1 MTDLFA
7 SAPPAL
13 DGIHVGIGGW
23 VYAPWRAGMF
33 YPDGLVQRRELE
45 YASRHVTAI
54 EINGTYYG
62 AQKPATYAKWR
73 DEVPP
78 GFVFS
83 AKAPRRITQSRTL
96 AGTKAQVEDFVGG
109 IVELGD
115 TLGPLV
121 WQFEQGHRLQA
132 DDLDAFLTLLPRRA
146 GQRSLRHVLEIRDH
160 AAVDASLLALVRR
173 HGVATVLTD
182 SDEHPSFADLSTDFV
197 YARLMRSQA
206 RLHAGY
212 PAPALKR
219 WAERIHA
226 WRRGENPA
234 DLPHV
239 GPMSP
244 AAGTPREVFVFF
256 ISAAKERNPAAAMAL
271 LKELSAA

>member
-7 SAPPAL
+7 AAPPSL
-13 DGIHVGIGGW
+13 EGIHIGIGGW
-23 VYAPWRAGMF
+23 VFAPWRAGMF
-33 YPDGLVQRRELE
+33 YPEGLVQRRELE

-73 DEVPP
+73 DQVPA

-83 AKAPRRITQSRTL
+83 AKAPRRITQSRRL
-96 AGTKAQVEDFVGG
+96 AGTRAQIEDFVGG

-121 WQFEQGHRLQA
+121 WQFEQGHRLA
-132 DDLDAFLTLLPRRA
+132 HDDLAGFLALLPRQVGKR
-146 GQRSLRHVLEIRDH
+146 RMRHVLEIRDP
-160 AAVDASLLALVRR
+160 AAVDAALLALVRQ
-173 HGVATVLTD
+173 HDVATVFTD

-212 PAPALKR
+212 PAPALQR
-219 WAERIHA
+219 WAARIQA
-226 WRRGENPA
+226 WRHGEDPA

-239 GPMSP
+239 ATASP
-244 AAGTPREVFVFF
+244 ATNAPREVFVFF

-271 LKELSAA
+271 LQELTAR

>member
-1 MTDLFA
+1 MTDLFDA
-7 SAPPAL
+7 PPPAL

-23 VYAPWRAGMF
+23 VYAPWRGGMF
-33 YPDGLVQRRELE
+33 YPQGLVQRRELE

-62 AQKPATYAKWR
+62 AQEPATYAKWR

-83 AKAPRRITQSRTL
+83 AKAPRRITQSRKL
-96 AGTKAQVEDFVGG
+96 AGTKAQVEDFIGG
-109 IVELGD
+109 IAELGA

-132 DDLDAFLTLLPRRA
+132 DDLDGFLSLLPKRA
-146 GQRSLRHVLEIRDH
+146 GKRVLRHVLEIRDH
-160 AAVDASLLALVRR
+160 DAVDASLLALVRR
-173 HGVATVLTD
+173 HSVATVFTD
-182 SDEHPSFADLSTDFV
+182 SEEHPSFADLSTDFV

-206 RLHAGY
+206 RLTTGY
-212 PAPALKR
+212 PAPALAR
-219 WAERIHA
+219 WAERIQA
-226 WRRGENPA
+226 WRRGEDPA
-234 DLPHV
+234 DLPHIDAE
-239 GPMSP
+239 PQAK
-244 AAGTPREVFVFF
+244 AAPREVFVFC

-271 LKELSAA
+271 LQTLGSR